1 MKLTDSADENIK
13 ILRKKL
19 YADDSFDIVYRTI
32 RICGRTACL
41 LFVDGLVKDEITEKI
56 MEFFFSID
64 DEDLM
69 KDAHTFSKSC
79 IPYFE
84 VDIAD
89 ETDKICTQVLSGVT
103 ALIVDGFEKV
113 ILIDTR
119 TYPQRETSEP
129 EKDKVLRGSKDGF
142 VETLVFNTALIRRR
156 IRDTDLTM
164 KYFSVGSISKT
175 DVVVCYMKKK
185 VDKVLLA
192 KICNAIR
199 STKVESLTMNQ
210 QSLIEAIYKHSWINP
225 FPKIKYSERPDTAA
239 SAVLEGNIVILVDNS
254 PSVLIL
260 PTSIFDI
267 VEEADDYYFP
277 PMTGSY
283 IRITRYI
290 VCFATL
296 VLTPLWLLFLQNPN
310 LLPSSFDFVLLN
322 EEPNIPVFW
331 QIIFLEIAID
341 GLRLASL
348 NTPDSLSTSLSVIAG
363 IALSDFAVSVGWF
376 SSETMFYMAFVAI
389 ANYSQPSYE
398 LGYALKFMRIFLL
411 ITTALFNIW
420 GFIIGLVIIFLLVLT
435 NKTVSGKSYLYP
447 LIPFN
452 GKELVKKVL
461 RVRLRGE
468 E

>member
-1 MKLTDSADENIK
+1 MKIKTGAEENIALLRRKLRADE
-13 ILRKKL
+13 
-19 YADDSFDIVYRTI
+19 SFDIVYRTVK
-32 RICGRTACL
+32 ICGRTACL

-64 DEDLM
+64 DETLL
-69 KDAHTFSKSC
+69 KDAHTFSKNC
-79 IPYFE
+79 VPYFE
-84 VDIAD
+84 VDMSD
-89 ETDKICTQVLSGVT
+89 ETETICTQVLSGVT
-103 ALIVDGFEKV
+103 ALVIDGFDRAV
-113 ILIDTR
+113 LIDTR

-129 EKDKVLRGSKDGF
+129 EKDKVMRGSKDGF

-164 KYFSVGSISKT
+164 SYYSVGTVSKT
-175 DVVVCYMKKK
+175 DVVVCYMNNR

-192 KICNAIR
+192 KICSAIEN
-199 STKVESLTMNQ
+199 TKVESLTMNQ
-210 QSLIEAIYKHSWINP
+210 QSLIEAIYKHKWINP

-254 PSVLIL
+254 PSALIL
-260 PTSIFDI
+260 PTSVFDI

-277 PMTGSY
+277 PLTGTY
-283 IRITRYI
+283 IRFTRYL
-290 VCFATL
+290 VCLATL
-296 VLTPLWLLFLQNPN
+296 LLTPLWLLMVQNPEMVPQSLN
-310 LLPSSFDFVLLN
+310 FLLLN
-322 EEPNIPVFW
+322 EEPNIPIFW
-331 QIIFLEIAID
+331 QMIFLEIAID

-376 SSETMFYMAFVAI
+376 SQETMFYMAFVAI

-411 ITTALFNIW
+411 VMTALFDIW
-420 GFIIGLVIIFLLVLT
+420 GFVIGLVVIFIMLLT

-461 RVRLRGE
+461 RLRLRGE
-468 E
+468 